1 MFRHFLKISTFFA
14 AAFAAHAQQI
24 NCSTS
29 AVPALLRSEG
39 ITERAGDIILT
50 CSGVPG
56 GAQIS
61 ASLTLFSTTTV
72 ITNRI
77 NSSGNTDVQ
86 VVLETAGA
94 PQILNTTAALGSSS
108 SVNISGINFTMPA
121 SGLAAIRITNLR
133 VNAWQ
138 AADQPIRIQIAS
150 TGTSAVRVDNNQLIV
165 GLPSRALLASY
176 GSTFICNTSLGPD
189 TVTFSNLI
197 NKGTRFASIRL
208 TEGASLASSFEKRTA
223 GTDSG
228 TRIGVRYS
236 GFPAGARL
244 YVPDVIAGSTATM
257 PTAGGDLG
265 LTTSGGSYTPTAQ
278 GQLLLAR
285 VRGNDANGAGG
296 VPTYTPS
303 AAGSPTV
310 GFDGAS
316 EVTLTGGSGIAV
328 FEVMDSNN
336 SVRESAQFPTFLVY
350 SSPGDGSSASG
361 RVDVSFAP
369 ISTDSVA
376 SMSAPVP
383 RFQAVAPISDCQ
395 SLGDCN
401 SGIFPILSVNA
412 DPLSLSAFTTS
423 GPQSRFARVNNLGGS
438 LLNWTAAITYQNGNG
453 WLTIDPTSGLN
464 NATIRIDFVPG
475 KLSAGVY
482 NATVTIDA
490 GPIAGA
496 KTLPIRLELTDF
508 TPPPPPFPVVTSVV
522 NAASFA
528 EGPVVSGSLTTI
540 FGTNFGGT
548 PPTVMFDDQAA
559 TVFFANATQ
568 LNLRVPDLGAK
579 TSVQLVI
586 STADGRKSPAR
597 TVPVSAASPGIFT
610 PGVLNQNN
618 SLNTTTNP
626 AAAGSVIQV
635 YATGLG
641 TGNVTAKL
649 GSETIASPRYAGPAP
664 GFPGLQQVNLDIP
677 AAFSATG
684 ADLSICT
691 GAVCSPTVRVS
702 IKPAQ

>member
-1 MFRHFLKISTFFA
+1 MLRQFSKLI
-14 AAFAAHAQQI
+14 AFIAVTLSVHAQQLS
-24 NCSTS
+24 CTTS
-29 AVPALLRSEG
+29 AVPALIRSEG
-39 ITERAGDIILT
+39 ITERIGDILLN
-50 CSGVPG
+50 CSGAPAGTAV
-56 GAQIS
+56 S
-61 ASLTLFSTTTV
+61 ASLTLFTTTV

-77 NSSGNTDVQ
+77 NSAGNTDVQ

-94 PQILNTTAALGSSS
+94 SQILNTTASLGSPS
-108 SVNISGINFTMPA
+108 SVNISGINFTVPA
-121 SGLAAIRITNLR
+121 SGAAAIRITNLR

-138 AADQPIRIQIAS
+138 AAEQPIRVQIAS
-150 TGTSAVRVDNNQLIV
+150 TGTTAVRIDNNQLIA

-176 GSTFICNTSLGPD
+176 VSTFICTTSPAPD
-189 TVTFSNLI
+189 TITISNLI
-197 NKGTRFASIRL
+197 NKGTRFASIRF
-208 TEGASLASSFEKRTA
+208 TEGASLANAFEKRTP

-228 TRIGVRYS
+228 TRIAIRYS

-244 YVPDVIAGSTATM
+244 YAPDVIAGSTATT

-265 LTTSGGSYTPTAQ
+265 LSASGGSYTPTAQ

-285 VRGNDANGAGG
+285 VRGTDANGAGG
-296 VPTYTPS
+296 IPTYTL
-303 AAGSPTV
+303 AAVGSPTV
-310 GFDGAS
+310 NFDAAS
-316 EVTLTGGSGIAV
+316 EITLTNGSGIAV

-336 SVRESAQFPTFLVY
+336 SIRESAQFPTFLVY
-350 SSPGDGSSASG
+350 TPPGDGSSATG
-361 RVDVSFAP
+361 RIDLSFAP
-369 ISTDSVA
+369 ISTDPAA
-376 SMSAPVP
+376 STSAPVP
-383 RFQAVAPISDCQ
+383 RFQPVAPPSDCQ

-401 SGIFPILSVNA
+401 SGKFPILSINA
-412 DPLSLSAFTTS
+412 DPLSLTAFTTS
-423 GPQSRFARVNNLGGS
+423 SPQSRFVRVNNLGGS
-438 LLNWTAAITYQNGNG
+438 LLNWTAAITYQNGSG
-453 WLTIDPTSGLN
+453 WLTIDPAAGLN

-475 KLSAGVY
+475 KLPAGIY
-482 NATVTIDA
+482 NATLTIDA

-496 KTLPIRLELTDF
+496 KTLPLRLELTDF
-508 TPPPPPFPVVTSVV
+508 TPPPPPFPVVTSVA

-540 FGTNFGGT
+540 FGTNFGAT
-548 PPTVMFDDQAA
+548 PPTVMFDDQTA

-579 TSVQLVI
+579 TSAQLVI

-597 TVPVSAASPGIFT
+597 TVTVSAASPGIFN
-610 PGVLNQNN
+610 PGVLNQDNTLN
-618 SLNTTTNP
+618 STTNP

-635 YATGLG
+635 YVTGLG
-641 TGNVTAKL
+641 TGNVTANL

-677 AAFSATG
+677 ATFSATG
-684 ADLSICT
+684 ADLSICI